1 MVRYVLIKAF
11 CNPVAVSF
19 MGYTEK
25 AAERKIEEGI
35 WRENREYIRAP
46 DGHIM
51 IDVEGVQRW
60 AENQKRAA

>member
-1 MVRYVLIKAF
+1 MIRYVLIKAF
-11 CNPVAVSF
+11 CNPVTVTY

-25 AAERKIEEGI
+25 AVERKIEDGI
-35 WRENREYIRAP
+35 WRLNKEYIRAS

-60 AENQKRAA
+60 AADQKRAA

>member
-1 MVRYVLIKAF
+1 VIRYVLIKAF
-11 CNPVAVSF
+11 CNPVTVCF

-25 AAERKIEEGI
+25 AVERKIEDGI
-35 WRENREYIRAP
+35 WRLNKEYIRAR

-60 AENQKRAA
+60 VEDQKQAA